1 MSYQTDHERLR
12 SSEVLLAQYLDTL
25 QLKGKFSKLSAF
37 GHLRDDSDE
46 NGVLR
51 VMEHPELVSVM
62 LETLAAEE
70 PVNEE
75 SIHLQTWM
83 LMGIRIFCES
93 CLAQKPKPPPLEI
106 PQFKLGLAKAIEQSF
121 NMCEIGA
128 LELRTLPLGVEI
140 MKTCGQAC
148 DFFDT
153 FGQNAR
159 FFQDIRVPKL
169 LDALWASTF
178 APTALAGPSDQ
189 MDSAG
194 IVTLDDLFN
203 FQKAIIIAV
212 SRDVPSW
219 KKLLQHS
226 VSRAVKE
233 HGSEAMAHHLAKLCM
248 SSNNGNR
255 LSVLVGVASLLELV
269 AQYQPLRID
278 IIKASVSSSLVRAY
292 WAALR
297 EASPEEVAETGVI
310 GGKNSPR
317 AIFESLYAFIDLVA
331 EDADGLL
338 LEKTI
343 IELLEEDYL
352 LVIGKYLVTA

>member
-1 MSYQTDHERLR
+1 MSSRSDDERLLR
-12 SSEVLLAQYLDTL
+12 SSEVLLAQYQGTL
-25 QLKGKFSKLSAF
+25 QLRGKFSRLSAF
-37 GHLRDDSDE
+37 GHLRDDSHE
-46 NGVLR
+46 TGVLR

-106 PQFKLGLAKAIEQSF
+106 PQFKSALAKAIEKSF
-121 NMCEIGA
+121 KMCEIGA

-189 MDSAG
+189 MDSTG
-194 IVTLDDLFN
+194 TVTLDDLFY
-203 FQKAIIIAV
+203 FQKAIISAV
-212 SRDVPSW
+212 ARDVPLW

-226 VSRAVKE
+226 VSRAVKD

-248 SSNNGNR
+248 RSDNGNR
-255 LSVLVGVASLLELV
+255 LSILVGKRFKFPCSCIL
-269 AQYQPLRID
+269 
-278 IIKASVSSSLVRAY
+278 
-292 WAALR
+292 AALR

-310 GGKNSPR
+310 GDENSPR
-317 AIFESLYAFIDLVA
+317 AVFESLYAFIELMA

-343 IELLEEDYL
+343 TELLEEDYL